1 MNICFISREYPPEQ
15 SFGGIGT
22 HVYNLSHGMAEN
34 GHEVDVICLTH
45 LKERT
50 YADGAV
56 RVHRTKPISIVFK
69 VLGLI
74 LAKASGL
81 KASGLRFS
89 RLGSALNRLNY
100 SLAFWRR
107 LEKLA
112 RQTTVDVLDTGELF
126 SDALFNAVAERFPQ
140 LVRLYTPLFWLAEN
154 GFHGIEW
161 NAETEILSEIE
172 KFCTLRAQMV
182 TAPSSNLAGIVASR
196 WNISLTDI
204 EIIPNPVD
212 TDLFSPPAD
221 PVGGRNGEHIVLY
234 VGRLDK
240 RKGVEWLLRAV
251 PLVVQQ
257 IKNVRF
263 KIVGSLNPY
272 DHSYDAEF
280 ASLMLDL
287 HRSGLADRV
296 ELIEHVDRFSM
307 PAHYRAA
314 DLCVVPSLYDNSPNT
329 AIEAMSCGKP
339 VVGTSVG
346 GIPEYVPDGVC
357 GILVPPAE
365 STELA
370 RAIITLLEDD
380 ALRVEMG
387 RNARERALRLYDR
400 RVVAKQTERLYREV
414 IERFRRGVRVE
425 SLRKACSIAG
435 AIAAP
440 QALSGFFPI
449 REAARGGEGNPLVSV
464 LMVNY
469 NCGRF
474 FDLVF
479 PSLFGQTYENFEV
492 IVVDNGSTDGSVD
505 RIRNEYSSA
514 RVIELGANTG
524 FSHANNVGIR
534 EARGELI
541 LTLNFDVVLEKDF
554 LKELVSA
561 IQTDPRVGWAAG
573 YVLKLATYGLTGEI
587 DCSGHYMTRSR
598 YAHGFDLSKPF
609 NLDDYSTP
617 AYVFGAS
624 ACAALYR
631 RAMLEDIAVD
641 GEVFDEDFFAYFEDV
656 DLDWRAQQRGWKCRY
671 TPLALGYHMRGGT
684 GLIKRPEVAALEL
697 SNRFLMMIKN
707 DTPSLLLRDLYPI
720 FTRTIRDFLEHLEKN
735 PRAIPIA
742 VARVARHALKMWK
755 KRRII
760 RGRAVASSGH
770 LRAFIR

>member
-34 GHEVDVICLTH
+34 GHDVDVICLTERN
-45 LKERT
+45 ERT
-50 YADGAV
+50 YTDHGV
-56 RVHRTKPISIVFK
+56 RVHRTRPIDIRSR
-69 VLGLI
+69 LPEY
-74 LAKASGL
+74 
-81 KASGLRFS
+81 RFS
-89 RLGSALNRLNY
+89 RLGSALNRWGY
-100 SLAFWRR
+100 SLAFWKK
-107 LEKLA
+107 LEELA
-112 RQTTVDVLDTGELF
+112 RQRTIDLLDTGELF
-126 SDALFNAVAERFPQ
+126 SDAFFNGVTERFPQ
-140 LVRLYTPLFWLAEN
+140 IVRLYTPLFWLADN

-161 NAETEILSEIE
+161 NAETEILAELE
-172 KFCTLRAQMV
+172 TFCSLRSQKI
-182 TAPSSNLAGIVASR
+182 TSPSANLARIVANR
-196 WNISLTDI
+196 WGVPLHDI
-204 EIIPNPVD
+204 DIVPNPVD
-212 TDLFSPPAD
+212 TTLFSPAAD
-221 PVGGRNGEHIVLY
+221 GIGRGGDGPVVLF

-240 RKGVEWLLRAV
+240 RKGVESLLRAIPSV
-251 PLVVQQ
+251 AGR
-257 IKNVRF
+257 IEKARF
-263 KIVGSLNPY
+263 RIIGSLNPY

-287 HRSGLADRV
+287 QRSGLDDRV
-296 ELIEHVDRFSM
+296 ERVDRADHFSM
-307 PAHYRAA
+307 PAHYQAA

-339 VVGTSVG
+339 VVGTRVG

-357 GILVPPAE
+357 GSLVAPGNPF
-365 STELA
+365 ELA
-370 RAIITLLEDD
+370 NAVIALLQDD
-380 ALRVEMG
+380 ALRATMG

-400 RVVAKQTERLYREV
+400 RVVARRTERLYHQV
-414 IERFRRGVRVE
+414 LERFGKGERVE
-425 SLRKACSIAG
+425 TLRMLLSTGAG
-435 AIAAP
+435 TTTLRDPAP
-440 QALSGFFPI
+440 IPPI
-449 REAARGGEGNPLVSV
+449 RAASQGIEANPLVSV
-464 LMVNY
+464 IMVNY
-469 NCGRF
+469 NCGAF
-474 FDLVF
+474 LDLIF
-479 PSLFGQTYENFEV
+479 PSLFGQRYENFEV

-514 RVIELGANTG
+514 RVIELGVNTG

-534 EARGELI
+534 EAKGELI
-541 LTLNFDVVLEKDF
+541 LTVNFDVALENDF
-554 LKELVSA
+554 IGELVSA
-561 IQTDPRVGWAAG
+561 IQTDERVGWAAG

-609 NLDDYSTP
+609 RRADYFSP

-707 DTPSLLLRDLYPI
+707 DTGSLLLRDLLHV
-720 FTRTIRDFLEHLEKN
+720 FKRTIRDVLENLEKN
-735 PRAIPIA
+735 PRAVPIA
-742 VARVARHALKMWK
+742 VARVARYAPKMWK

-770 LRAFIR
+770 LRTFIR